1 MTVPATATRTSS
13 PPTDDVPTGPQE
25 LEPVRRTWQA
35 GDPDV
40 LPPAQTRPAPHEP
53 RRYDPRTSPEFT
65 PFACSED
72 IDQLTAA
79 LAAAQM
85 VFDAVEKNKTA
96 VVDSRREGA
105 RSYRYDY
112 ADLNEVISATRPH
125 LSANGLVL
133 MQLPIVRQRT
143 VTILGLLTHTS
154 GQWLRTDLPM
164 TIESLDPQSIGTAS
178 SYGRRYQQLG
188 LFNLAPG
195 DGEDDDGQRA
205 SARAEVRSGRSGPV
219 TMPQRAEVAAPPSPG
234 APPTSQASPTSHAVS
249 GAVHAP
255 AAVDTRRPGPVPV
268 AARPQAPALIT
279 IVAGP
284 IERKTG
290 TGKAYWLV
298 RFSNGVEA
306 CTFSTTMCGRL
317 QEGRERS
324 TRYSSVTT
332 STKGQWTYVDE
343 LHPADDDGGAR

>member
-1 MTVPATATRTSS
+1 MTVPASATRTSS

-25 LEPVRRTWQA
+25 LEPVRHTWQA
-35 GDPDV
+35 GDPEV
-40 LPPAQTRPAPHEP
+40 LPPQTRPVAHEV

-65 PFACSED
+65 PFACSDE

-85 VFDAVEKNKTA
+85 TFDAVEKNKTA
-96 VVDSRREGA
+96 VVESRREGA
-105 RSYRYDY
+105 RSYRYNY

-205 SARAEVRSGRSGPV
+205 SARAEVRPGRSGPV

-234 APPTSQASPTSHAVS
+234 APPTSQVSTASQAV
-249 GAVHAP
+249 AP
-255 AAVDTRRPGPVPV
+255 PDTRRPGPVPV
-268 AARPQAPALIT
+268 PARPQTPTLIT

-284 IERKTG
+284 TERKT
-290 TGKAYWLV
+290 TGGKFYWLV

-306 CTFSTTMCGRL
+306 CTFSTTMRGRL

-343 LHPADDDGGAR
+343 LYRADDEGGAR